1 MHARHGRKSFTAGS
15 AGRSAGHALVRRS
28 PVAVKIF
35 MTCGLFAVA
44 AVVAGFVGVA
54 SLSAV
59 YAHGEAIEHDN
70 LRPSL
75 QLTEL
80 RAKAMQARIAIRDV
94 ALSPDKAAALQK
106 LTAADAAVTDA
117 TAAYLPNA
125 TDPDAVRKFQSAWD
139 EYRNVR
145 DGEASSCRRPGA
157 TTSPCSNSS
166 RGRRPTRS

>member
-1 MHARHGRKSFTAGS
+1 MRWFADR
-15 AGRSAGHALVRRS
+15 

-54 SLSAV
+54 SLSSV
-59 YAHGEAIEHDN
+59 YAQGEAIEHDN

-75 QLTEL
+75 QLAEL

-106 LTAADAAVTDA
+106 LTAADAAVADA

-125 TDPDAVRKFQSAWD
+125 TDPDAVRTFQSAWD

-145 DGEASSCRRPGA
+145 DGEASSCRRRPGA